1 MLGRTASRGT
11 GGWRL
16 RTFLGACMAAAITT
30 ATVAVAVAGVPG
42 ARETAA
48 AAQTPPASY
57 VALGD
62 SFTAGPLIP
71 NQSLDPLGCL
81 RSDRNYPHRVAPAT
95 GLPAFRDVS
104 CSGADTGD
112 MYTAQNVTPG
122 PNPPQLGALNT
133 GTRLVTLGI
142 GGNDIGF
149 TGIIENCVTLIPW
162 QTPCRDRYTAGGA
175 DELSARIAATAPK
188 VGAVLDAI
196 HARAPEARV
205 LVLGYPAIVPDTGSG
220 CWPTMPIGWND
231 VPYLRAK
238 HKELNAMLSAQAAA
252 HGATYVDVYT
262 PSIGHDACRSVTTRW
277 VEPIVPTQLAAPVHP
292 NALGMTGMAD
302 VVTDAL

>member
-1 MLGRTASRGT
+1 MEGRTSHRRAGP
-11 GGWRL
+11 WRL
-16 RTFLGACMAAAITT
+16 LLLVVVGMST
-30 ATVAVAVAGVPG
+30 ATASIVVPG
-42 ARETAA
+42 TTVS
-48 AAQTPPASY
+48 AQTPSGSY

-71 NQSLDPLGCL
+71 VQSLDPLGCL
-81 RSDRNYPHRVAPAT
+81 RSDHDYPHLVAPAT

-112 MYTAQNVTPG
+112 MFNAQGVTPG
-122 PNPPQLGALNT
+122 PNPPQLDALDA

-149 TGIIENCVTLIPW
+149 SEIIQSCLALLPW
-162 QTPCRDRYTAGGA
+162 LTPCQDRYGAGGT

-188 VGAVLDAI
+188 VAGVLDAI

-205 LVLGYPAIVPDTGSG
+205 LVVGYPAIFPDMGSG
-220 CWPTMPIGWND
+220 CWPVMPIGWND

-238 HKELNAMLSAQAAA
+238 EKELNAMLASQATSHA
-252 HGATYVDVYT
+252 ATYVDVYA
-262 PSIGHDACRSVTTRW
+262 PSIGHDACQPAFNRW
-277 VEPIVPTQLAAPVHP
+277 VEPLLPATLAAPVHP
-292 NALGMTGMAD
+292 NAQGMTGMAAAI
-302 VVTDAL
+302 TATL